1 MRRTPL
7 FALVLAALLGSAHA
21 AGAQQI
27 PSPIRYVET
36 THSLGFFAGYLL
48 TDPGI
53 AFDTAA
59 NRNVELGPQSAPVMG
74 VRYNLRFGGP
84 LSGEASLGF
93 SPTERKVYAPA
104 SETDPTPVELDRTED
119 VPLLVGEA
127 GLRFHVTGPR
137 TWHGLAPFVV
147 GSAGVVADLDGSGD
161 AEEDGVPETAAFGFG
176 PSLAV
181 GAAIGTDWFPTRRLS
196 LRVEVRDHL
205 WKISAPE
212 GLRAPRQEISE
223 WTHNVAF
230 TLGGALHF

>member
-36 THSLGFFAGYLL
+36 TQSLGFFAGYLL

-53 AFDTAA
+53 ALDTI
-59 NRNVELGPQSAPVMG
+59 NRDVEFGPRSAPVVG
-74 VRYNLRFGGP
+74 ARYTVRFGGP
-84 LSGEASLGF
+84 VSGEASLGF
-93 SPTERKVYAPA
+93 SPTERKVFAPV
-104 SETDPTPVELDRTED
+104 SETDRTPVELDRTES
-119 VPLLVGEA
+119 VPLLIGEA
-127 GLRFHVTGPR
+127 GIRFHLTGPR

-147 GSAGVVADLDGSGD
+147 GSAGVVADLDGSGHTED
-161 AEEDGVPETAAFGFG
+161 DGVPETARFGFG

-196 LRVEVRDHL
+196 LRAEVRDHL
-205 WKISAPE
+205 WRISAPE
-212 GLRAPRQEISE
+212 GFRAPRQEISE

-230 TLGGALHF
+230 TLGAALHF